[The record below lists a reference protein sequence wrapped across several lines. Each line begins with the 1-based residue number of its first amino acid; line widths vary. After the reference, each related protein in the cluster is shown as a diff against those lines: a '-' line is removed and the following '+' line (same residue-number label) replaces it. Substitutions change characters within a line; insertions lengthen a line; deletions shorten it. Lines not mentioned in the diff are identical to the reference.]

1 MYSGGAV
8 GSATNGLLLSA
19 SNSGATAYDGTNSA
33 NGPTGT
39 PGAVEKLA
47 LAWGS
52 STMSVASSGLVGT
65 PGTYDGAM
73 GLSSIGVGVGA
84 VGYFGDVAIYNYK
97 MTDAEL
103 QAITT

>member
-1 MYSGGAV
+1 M
-8 GSATNGLLLSA
+8 
-19 SNSGATAYDGTNSA
+19 
-33 NGPTGT
+33 
-39 PGAVEKLA
+39 

-52 STMSVASSGLVGT
+52 STMSVASSGSVGAA
-65 PGTYDGAM
+65 GAYDGAM